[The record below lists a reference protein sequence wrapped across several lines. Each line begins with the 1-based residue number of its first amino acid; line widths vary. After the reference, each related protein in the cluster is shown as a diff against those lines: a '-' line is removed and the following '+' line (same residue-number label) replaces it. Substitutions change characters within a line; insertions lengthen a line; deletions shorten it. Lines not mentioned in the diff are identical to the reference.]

1 MSEERK
7 RHQAYWRAN
16 IRLMLMLLAI
26 WALVSF
32 GFGIVW
38 VDALNQIEFYGFKL
52 GFWFAQQG
60 SIFTFVLL
68 ILIYIWRMN
77 VLDHKFGVDEDD
89 HDAAIHHD
97 EGGH

>member
-1 MSEERK
+1 MSEQRL

-16 IRLMLMLLAI
+16 IRLMLLLLSV

-38 VDALNQIEFYGFKL
+38 VDELNSIQFYGFKL

-60 SIFTFVLL
+60 AIFTFVVL
-68 ILIYIWRMN
+68 IFIYIWCMN
-77 VLDHKFGVDEDD
+77 ALDKKFAVDEG
-89 HDAAIHHD
+89 D
-97 EGGH
+97 E